1 MEEVARVNSF
11 VVCLTPLAKIFQ
23 PKYHKELIENP
34 ESILDDKKVFQ
45 LVVTKPSGAIN
56 LEFRKP
62 KLINDP
68 AVLQWLTGGPEG
80 DRCAET
86 NYTGLV
92 YAPVQDDVMEGVAAI
107 TAAMAEDP
115 EKGKK
120 VQEEIS
126 KTMVKKYN
134 ESMKAVKKL
143 SEDRVMRT
151 IKFVYNNLQKQ
162 YQINKENNMGLYQP
176 SETELLCTFALQ
188 ATIAESEGKR
198 KEVTKKFQEILQE
211 VQVI

>member
-23 PKYHKELIENP
+23 PKYHKELIEDPNKIF
-34 ESILDDKKVFQ
+34 EKKGTFQ
-45 LVVTKPSGAIN
+45 IVVTKPSGAIN

-62 KLINDP
+62 KLITDP

-115 EKGKK
+115 DKGKK
-120 VQEEIS
+120 VQEELS

-134 ESMKAVKKL
+134 DSLKHVERL
-143 SEDRVMRT
+143 SEDRVVRT

-162 YQINKENNMGLYQP
+162 YQLNKENNLGNYQP

-188 ATIAESEGKR
+188 QSIAESEGKR
-198 KEVTKKFQEILQE
+198 KEITKKFQEILQE